1 MASICGLNISASN
14 LAGTLTTQL
23 SGFLELSGTLGK
35 ISGITSLGGIL
46 GGGLDSIKGMV
57 TNMLPEI
64 PKFEANFS
72 SLGDELGG
80 IIGSVGDFTSGIGGF
95 LSKYAGLKD
104 FSGFANFDLNNLANS
119 AFSLGANFDPCS
131 IDIPKI
137 FSDADGALTQ
147 GAQSPSIGAT
157 EAGGIANL
165 ITQEVTDA
173 VAEISSADLSILPE
187 LGEFGLTNLG
197 DIKNILNGVPALG
210 NIPAIPPSFNPEG
223 ILRQATNGATEWFTQ
238 NESVLSD
245 MKKALGTITTPG
257 ILIDEETQ
265 NYTPTSTFV

>member
-1 MASICGLNISASN
+1 MASICGLNINASN

-23 SGFLELSGTLGK
+23 SGFLNLSGNLGK
-35 ISGITSLGGIL
+35 IPGITSLSGIL
-46 GGGLDSIKGMV
+46 GDGLSSIKGMV
-57 TNMLPEI
+57 TSMLPEI
-64 PKFEANFS
+64 PRFEANFS

-80 IIGSVGDFTSGIGGF
+80 IIGSVGDFTSGIGDF

-137 FSDADGALTQ
+137 FSDADGALTK

-173 VAEISSADLSILPE
+173 FGSIVNLPVMPE
-187 LGEFGLTNLG
+187 SNGFGLTNLG
-197 DIKNILNGVPALG
+197 DIKNILNGVPALD
-210 NIPAIPPSFNPEG
+210 NIPAIAPNFNPEG
-223 ILRQATNGATEWFTQ
+223 FIKQATSGATEWFTQ

-245 MKKALGTITTPG
+245 MKKALGTIDVPG
-257 ILIDEETQ
+257 VLIDEETQ
-265 NYTPTSTFV
+265 NYTFV

>member
-14 LAGTLTTQL
+14 LTGELTSQL

-35 ISGITSLGGIL
+35 KTGISSLSGIL
-46 GGGLDSIKGMV
+46 GGGLSSIQGLFSG
-57 TNMLPEI
+57 MLPSI
-64 PKFEANFS
+64 PKFESGFS

-80 IIGSVGDFTSGIGGF
+80 IIGSIGDFTSGIGGF

-131 IDIPKI
+131 IDVPKI
-137 FSDADGALTQ
+137 FADADGALTQ
-147 GAQSPSIGAT
+147 GSQSPNIGGVEDA
-157 EAGGIANL
+157 GIANL

-173 VAEISSADLSILPE
+173 FGSIVNLPVMPE
-187 LGEFGLTNLG
+187 SNGFGLTNLG
-197 DIKNILNGVPALG
+197 DIKNILNGVPALD
-210 NIPAIPPSFNPEG
+210 NIPAIAPNFNPEG
-223 ILRQATNGATEWFTQ
+223 FIKQATSGATEWFTQ

-245 MKKALGTITTPG
+245 MKKALGTIDVPG
-257 ILIDEETQ
+257 VLIDEETQ
-265 NYTPTSTFV
+265 DYPITLSA